1 MHLLVQMQGQK
12 VTKEDFG
19 PRLENNLKIPNSFT
33 NPRLHFVLKA
43 ISYLTWTPPSE
54 VHHPVHLHG
63 LEHGSRCQGELS
75 QHQAVGQH
83 CRSLTCHPYLPSN
96 GVIQATCRF
105 ILAKLYNS
113 SLKFISPALEK
124 QTLFSMFLPNES

>member
-12 VTKEDFG
+12 VTNEDFG

-63 LEHGSRCQGELS
+63 LEHGSRCQGGAEPAS
-75 QHQAVGQH
+75 GSGTAPPQ
-83 CRSLTCHPYLPSN
+83 PYMSPLPP
-96 GVIQATCRF
+96 F
-105 ILAKLYNS
+105 
-113 SLKFISPALEK
+113 
-124 QTLFSMFLPNES
+124 